1 MFSLTRPGHF
11 SVPALVLSL
20 SILTGNAIIPDTFAQ
35 TPSVAPSA
43 GLQANPSFR
52 AASLRARRVSGSTD
66 GEAGPGL
73 VEATELEKRAFELTN
88 AARAENSL
96 ESLVWS
102 PELCRMARMHSES
115 MALLGFFS
123 HVNPDG
129 LRMTDRA
136 RALGIAHFHMLGENI
151 AYNQGFPDPAGFAVQ
166 EWLLSPGHRANIL
179 RAEFQQSAIGVFVA
193 ANGTVYLTQEF
204 MTR

>member
-1 MFSLTRPGHF
+1 MFSRTRPGHF
-11 SVPALVLSL
+11 CVPALVLSL

-35 TPSVAPSA
+35 TPSVTPAT
-43 GLQANPSFR
+43 GLLAAPSFR
-52 AASLRARRVSGSTD
+52 AANLRARRVTGPTD
-66 GEAGPGL
+66 GEAGPAL
-73 VEATELEKRAFELTN
+73 IEATELEKRAFELTN
-88 AARAENSL
+88 AARVENGL
-96 ESLVWS
+96 ESLAWS
-102 PELCRMARMHSES
+102 PELCRMARTHSES

-179 RAEFQQSAIGVFVA
+179 RTEFQQSAIGVFVA

>member
-1 MFSLTRPGHF
+1 MFSRTRPGHF
-11 SVPALVLSL
+11 CVPALVLSL

-35 TPSVAPSA
+35 TPSVAPA
-43 GLQANPSFR
+43 TGLLASPSFR
-52 AASLRARRVSGSTD
+52 AASLRARRVSGSTG
-66 GEAGPGL
+66 GEAGPGP
-73 VEATELEKRAFELTN
+73 VEATELERRAFELTN
-88 AARAENSL
+88 AARAENNL
-96 ESLVWS
+96 GSLVWS
-102 PELCRMARMHSES
+102 SELCQMARMHSES

-123 HVNPDG
+123 HVSPDG

-204 MTR
+204 MAR